1 MSPPPLLLGAGLI
14 FWGWQTGFLFVAIP
28 LAVLIEAARA
38 LTWRLDLSSTDF
50 HRVTD
55 LCTLL
60 IVVAGVYLFST
71 TGNARTAGGP
81 RAMTL
86 LFQWLPPLLFPLMA
100 SQAYSVAGKIP
111 LTAFFWGLRRQA
123 ARNPSAPP
131 VPVDLAIW
139 SFAACLGETGSA
151 C

>member
-14 FWGWQTGFLFVAIP
+14 FWGWQTGFLLVALP
-28 LAVLIEAARA
+28 LAVLIEAARS

-71 TGNARTAGGP
+71 TGTSRTAGGP
-81 RAMTL
+81 RNGEVIFSTDDW
-86 LFQWLPPLLFPLMA
+86 QHPP
-100 SQAYSVAGKIP
+100 SVSFATPIV
-111 LTAFFWGLRRQA
+111 LTAGQGLTSEVTYRGDATRTIRFGLTSEDEMGIIA
-123 ARNPSAPP
+123 GY
-131 VPVDLAIW
+131 W
-139 SFAACLGETGSA
+139 Y
-151 C
+151 